1 MVVKPLPGLIRAAML
16 AFIMNLVSWVGGGG
30 SRSATGASWQT
41 VAGRFKARLVAC
53 NIK

>member
-16 AFIMNLVSWVGGGG
+16 AFIMNLGSWVGGG
-30 SRSATGASWQT
+30 SPSATVASWQT